1 MRCSSS
7 GQDFTV
13 LLKQTVEAKR
23 LSGGK
28 VQEIVQT
35 GVKFLKVSF
44 SSLVNLSYSIRS
56 PHRCA
61 DPHLS
66 LAPCSSVFQD
76 DLTLLTTLYKTHKS
90 LPPKSSAKIS
100 SLYILDSLCRGVYK
114 LKDKDKNKDG
124 DGKTAGLA
132 RGFLSKVEGILEG
145 WARDMCEGW
154 SEGRVRRLCSFSF
167 FGRIGGIV
175 LIILSSI
182 LVISFSPV
190 IVSRSSSKNT
200 THHLNAD
207 LHPLPI
213 NIPLPPCSIRPNPQ
227 EKMIKILDIWT
238 KSQTFSPAALAR
250 VQGIIDQTAPTGTS
264 NTAGATGTSTGVS
277 GANNGMQ
284 STTPPGSPPNAKT
297 VGNLNGAVAM
307 DGPAAGATR
316 GTGEY
321 PSRSLSFLLL
331 LLHSARVPV
340 DLAQAVRIGPG

>member
-1 MRCSSS
+1 M
-7 GQDFTV
+7 

-44 SSLVNLSYSIRS
+44 SSLVKLSYPIRS

-61 DPHLS
+61 NSDMQ
-66 LAPCSSVFQD
+66 LAPCSCASQD

-154 SEGRVRRLCSFSF
+154 SEGRVRRLCSFSL
-167 FGRIGGIV
+167 FGRTGGIALTV
-175 LIILSSI
+175 LFFYSCLY
-182 LVISFSPV
+182 VFPRPSFLDSRQNHITRPQCGSLPATHQHPV
-190 IVSRSSSKNT
+190 TTLLDSSK
-200 THHLNAD
+200 
-207 LHPLPI
+207 
-213 NIPLPPCSIRPNPQ
+213 
-227 EKMIKILDIWT
+227 
-238 KSQTFSPAALAR
+238 
-250 VQGIIDQTAPTGTS
+250 PTGKDDQDPRYMDQIPDLFPGS
-264 NTAGATGTSTGVS
+264 ISPGPGDHRSDRSYWNIKYGSDGNINRSKWRERRYAIDYATGKSSECEDGRES
-277 GANNGMQ
+277 EWGCGDGRAGCW
-284 STTPPGSPPNAKT
+284 SYK
-297 VGNLNGAVAM
+297 GN
-307 DGPAAGATR
+307 R
-316 GTGEY
+316 
-321 PSRSLSFLLL
+321 
-331 LLHSARVPV
+331 
-340 DLAQAVRIGPG
+340 

>member
-1 MRCSSS
+1 
-7 GQDFTV
+7 
-13 LLKQTVEAKR
+13 VEAKR

-154 SEGRVRRLCSFSF
+154 SEGTSSLL
-167 FGRIGGIV
+167 V
-175 LIILSSI
+175 LVFRPDWRNRADYTLFYSCHLVLPCHRFSI
-182 LVISFSPV
+182 LVKKHNTPPQCGSPSTTHQHPV
-190 IVSRSSSKNT
+190 TTLLDSSK
-200 THHLNAD
+200 
-207 LHPLPI
+207 
-213 NIPLPPCSIRPNPQ
+213 
-227 EKMIKILDIWT
+227 
-238 KSQTFSPAALAR
+238 
-250 VQGIIDQTAPTGTS
+250 PTGKDDQDPRYMDQIPDLFS
-264 NTAGATGTSTGVS
+264 GSISPGPGDHRSDRSYWNIKYGSDGNINRSKWRERRYAIDYATGKSSECEDGREFEWGCGDGWAGCWS
-277 GANNGMQ
+277 Y
-284 STTPPGSPPNAKT
+284 K
-297 VGNLNGAVAM
+297 GN
-307 DGPAAGATR
+307 R
-316 GTGEY
+316 
-321 PSRSLSFLLL
+321 
-331 LLHSARVPV
+331 
-340 DLAQAVRIGPG
+340 